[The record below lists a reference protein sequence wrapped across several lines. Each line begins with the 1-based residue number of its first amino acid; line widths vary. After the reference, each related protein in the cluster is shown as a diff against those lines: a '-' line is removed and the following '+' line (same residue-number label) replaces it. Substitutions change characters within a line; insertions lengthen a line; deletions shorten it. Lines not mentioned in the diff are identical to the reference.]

1 MTESASSPGHRERQ
15 TDPGTGNRN
24 PLATPVGAGVLG
36 VLVLALAALIVV
48 VPGLTIVPAATPRP
62 TCSPSGGADS
72 CASNALGPTPS
83 PSEVASPSPS
93 FVRPTPTPGPTFAS
107 YLVKPGDSL
116 SSIARAFGTTPR
128 SVAWWNRGT
137 YPTLNPESE
146 TYAPNHIEPGW
157 TLLLIPGVVVD
168 DASPP
173 SPSPGSSTPS
183 ATPLPSGS
191 TAGGPATV
199 VAHGPRGTTQIAL
212 TFDMGGRLDPA
223 VDIVRWLVDHEV
235 HATIFPTGKAGTT
248 TDLGH
253 SAVQLAATRP
263 DLFAFGNHSWDHPDF
278 TTLTATQM
286 ADQLTKTETALAS
299 LIEARTEPYF
309 RPPFGAWT
317 AAVRNGVGAAGWA
330 DLVMWDVDTIDWKST
345 ADGGPTAKDVVAKVL
360 GNAQG
365 GSIVLMH
372 LGGWHTLEALP
383 DLLAGL
389 QAKGLVP
396 VTLRTMLGD

>member
-1 MTESASSPGHRERQ
+1 M
-15 TDPGTGNRN
+15 
-24 PLATPVGAGVLG
+24 ATPVGAGVLG
-36 VLVLALAALIVV
+36 LVVLALVALIVV
-48 VPGLTIVPAATPRP
+48 VPGLTSGPETTPRP
-62 TCSPSGGADS
+62 TCSTSGGANP
-72 CASNALGPTPS
+72 CASDAPGPTPS
-83 PSEVASPSPS
+83 PSDVASPSPS

-116 SSIARAFGTTPR
+116 GSIARAFNTTPR
-128 SVAWWNRGT
+128 SLAWWNRGT
-137 YPTLNPESE
+137 YPTLDPESE

-157 TLLLIPGVVVD
+157 TLVLIPGVVVD

-183 ATPLPSGS
+183 TPFPSGS
-191 TAGGPATV
+191 TAGVPATV
-199 VAHGPRGTTQIAL
+199 VSHGPRGTTQIAL

-223 VDIVRWLVDHEV
+223 VDIVRWLIDHEV
-235 HATIFPTGKAGTT
+235 HATIFPTGKAATT
-248 TDLGH
+248 TDLGRA
-253 SAVQLAATRP
+253 AVQLAVTRP
-263 DLFAFGNHSWDHPDF
+263 DLFVFGNHSWDHPDF
-278 TTLTATQM
+278 TTLSATQM

-299 LIEARTEPYF
+299 LIGARTQPYF

-317 AAVRNGVGAAGWA
+317 AAVRSGVGAAGWA
-330 DLVMWDVDTIDWKST
+330 DLVMWDVDTIDWKNT
-345 ADGGPTAKDVVAKVL
+345 ADGGPSAKDIVAKVL
-360 GNAQG
+360 GQAQG

-389 QAKGLVP
+389 QANGLTP

>member
-1 MTESASSPGHRERQ
+1 M
-15 TDPGTGNRN
+15 
-24 PLATPVGAGVLG
+24 ATPVGAGVLG
-36 VLVLALAALIVV
+36 LVVLALVALIVV
-48 VPGLTIVPAATPRP
+48 VPGLTSAPATTPRP
-62 TCSPSGGADS
+62 TCSTPGGSDS
-72 CASNALGPTPS
+72 CASDAPGPTPS
-83 PSEVASPSPS
+83 PSAVPSPRPS

-116 SSIARAFGTTPR
+116 GSIARAFSTTPR
-128 SVAWWNRGT
+128 SIAWWNRGT
-137 YPTLNPESE
+137 YPTLDPESE

-157 TLLLIPGVVVD
+157 TLVLIPGVVVD

-183 ATPLPSGS
+183 PTPFPTGS

-212 TFDMGGRLDPA
+212 TFDMGGRLEPA
-223 VDIVRWLVDHEV
+223 VDIVRWLIDHEV

-248 TDLGH
+248 TDLGRA
-253 SAVQLAATRP
+253 AVQLAATRP
-263 DLFAFGNHSWDHPDF
+263 DLFVFGNHSWDHPDF
-278 TTLTATQM
+278 TTLSATQM

-299 LIEARTEPYF
+299 LIGAPTQPYF

-317 AAVRNGVGAAGWA
+317 AAVRSGVGAAGWA
-330 DLVMWDVDTIDWKST
+330 DLVMWDVDTIDWKNT
-345 ADGGPTAKDVVAKVL
+345 ADGGPSAKDIVAKVL
-360 GNAQG
+360 GQAQG

-389 QAKGLVP
+389 QANGLTP